1 MTDPHPRV
9 SVCIPVYNGAMYIA
23 EAITSV
29 LGQTFGDF
37 ELVVADN
44 RSTDGTAEIV
54 RQFRDPRIVY
64 VRNPTN
70 LGLVGNHN
78 RCLELARGEYVNI
91 WHHDDV
97 MFPENLASK
106 VRVLD
111 SHANVGFVHSNIL
124 RIDAS
129 GQGSEEH
136 WATDSRFDYVERGD
150 TFVPRYLRRM
160 VAYGSLVFIGAV
172 LARRE
177 CYRRFGGFR
186 NELYV
191 SCDDEMWMRLA
202 LYWDVACLGAP
213 LVKYR
218 IHAGSATTAARGFRA
233 LQQHYLASRII
244 LDEHRHRLPG
254 AARLREEV
262 LSAFGRRA
270 FLSAVRAFE
279 QGNAKLAWAYFRLG
293 LEAYPRLSR
302 YPGMALRWGF
312 RKLLPRGTAV
322 HG

>member
-1 MTDPHPRV
+1 V
-9 SVCIPVYNGAMYIA
+9 SVCIPVYNGAAYIA

-29 LGQTFGDF
+29 LSQTFDDL
-37 ELVVADN
+37 ELIVADN
-44 RSTDGTAEIV
+44 CSTDETGEIV
-54 RQFRDPRIVY
+54 RQFQDPRVAY
-64 VRNPTN
+64 VRNPSN

-97 MFPENLASK
+97 MLPENLARK

-111 SHANVGFVHSNIL
+111 QHPNVGFVHSNLL

-129 GQGSEEH
+129 GQGLEQH
-136 WATDSRFDYVERGD
+136 WATDSRVDYIERGD

-186 NELYV
+186 EGLFV

-202 LYWDVACLGAP
+202 LFCDVACLGAP

-218 IHAGSATTAARGFRA
+218 IHADSATTAARGFWA

-244 LDEHRHRLPG
+244 LDEQRDRLPD

-270 FLSAVRAFE
+270 FLSALRAAGRRDVR
-279 QGNAKLAWAYFRLG
+279 LAWAYFRLG
-293 LEAYPRLSR
+293 LEAYPRVSA
-302 YPGMALRWGF
+302 YPGMALRWSA
-312 RKLLPRGTAV
+312 RNLLPQR
-322 HG
+322 HR